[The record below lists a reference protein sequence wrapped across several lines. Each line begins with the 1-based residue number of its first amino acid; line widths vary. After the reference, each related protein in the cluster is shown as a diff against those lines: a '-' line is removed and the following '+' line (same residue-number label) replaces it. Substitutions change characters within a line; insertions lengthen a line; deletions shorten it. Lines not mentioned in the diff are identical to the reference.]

1 MPFQQVIRMALSR
14 YEWCGMSLPANRLTF
29 QPCNFKPRIY
39 VYEMQCDCGL
49 EEVQF
54 IEEGLANETTR
65 EMENT
70 IRNVN
75 DGLVNGVVGLALFG
89 DLDLQYH

>member
-1 MPFQQVIRMALSR
+1 
-14 YEWCGMSLPANRLTF
+14 MSLPANRLTF

-49 EEVQF
+49 EDVQF

-65 EMENT
+65 NNT
-70 IRNVN
+70 
-75 DGLVNGVVGLALFG
+75 DGLVNGVVGLALYG

>member
-49 EEVQF
+49 EDVQF

-65 EMENT
+65 NNT
-70 IRNVN
+70 